1 MATPLTILH
10 VDPEK
15 SWGGGQQQLVDLCR
29 YLAQQGHRQLV
40 ACRPDG
46 QLRPVLDEL
55 GIAVQP
61 LVIRND
67 IDLVAAWHLRGVLQR
82 YAFDIV
88 HFHTARAHALAPFL
102 PRRGSRFV
110 ATRLMDYPPHFRPR
124 VQLLYNWSV
133 DGVIA
138 ISEAIANV
146 LVQAGVDARRLRVI
160 HLGIDCDRFARSVGH
175 REAARQGWAVR
186 PDEIVLFTAAVLE
199 PRKGHHVLLAAF
211 AELVAAGL
219 PLRWVICGD
228 GTLRAQLEQDVRR
241 RGVGDKVVFCGF
253 SAAVERLLPGAD
265 VFVLPSLHEGL
276 GIAAIEAMAVGL
288 PVVASRVGGLPE
300 IVTHGETG
308 LLVPAGDAAA
318 LAAAIREVIAD
329 PDRARSM
336 ARRGRT
342 RAFARFTTTQ
352 MATAVERFY
361 YEMHPPAAEGA

>member
-15 SWGGGQQQLVDLCR
+15 NWGGGQQQLVDLCR
-29 YLAQQGHRQLV
+29 YLAGQGHRQLV

-46 QLRPVLDEL
+46 QLRPVLDEN
-55 GIAVQP
+55 GIAVHP
-61 LVIRND
+61 LEIRNQ
-67 IDLVAAWHLRGVLQR
+67 IDLVAAWRLRGLLQR

-102 PRRGSRFV
+102 SRRGSRFL

-124 VQLLYNWSV
+124 VRLLYNWSV

-138 ISEAIANV
+138 ISEAIAKV
-146 LVQAGVDARRLRVI
+146 LVRAGVAPGRVRVI
-160 HLGIDCDRFARSVGH
+160 HLGIDCERFARAVGH
-175 REAARQGWAVR
+175 RAAARQSWGIA

-199 PRKGHHVLLAAF
+199 PRKGHQVMLAAF
-211 AELVAAGL
+211 ADLVGDGL

-228 GTLRAQLEQDVRR
+228 GSLRAGLEEDARR
-241 RGVGDKVVFCGF
+241 RGLGEKVVFCGF
-253 SAAVERLLPGAD
+253 STAVERLLPGGD

-300 IVTHGETG
+300 IVADGETG

-318 LAAAIREVIAD
+318 LAAAIRDIISDAE
-329 PDRARSM
+329 RARGM
-336 ARRGRT
+336 ARRGRA
-342 RAFARFTTTQ
+342 RAFAQFTTTG
-352 MATAVERFY
+352 MAAAVERLY
-361 YEMHPPAAEGA
+361 YEMRPSSSEDT